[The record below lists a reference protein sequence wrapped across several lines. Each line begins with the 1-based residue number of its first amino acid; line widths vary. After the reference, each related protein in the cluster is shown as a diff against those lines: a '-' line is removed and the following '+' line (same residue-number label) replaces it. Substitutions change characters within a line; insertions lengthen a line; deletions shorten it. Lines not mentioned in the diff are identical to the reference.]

1 MKIGLYLDTVSMH
14 ILNKGLFVSCEP
26 VDNIEKH
33 QPGLVDERLSEVGN
47 YYLVCDMQKEIQ
59 GKAKLVDAFITT
71 FGDPDPIILG
81 HMGFKDNVEKFKT
94 EYAGLFKS
102 QFPDDSLIE
111 ETELFVCVYEA
122 VHDS

>member
-47 YYLVCDMQKEIQ
+47 YYLVCDMEKEIQ

-71 FGDPDPIILG
+71 FGEPDPIILG

-94 EYAGLFKS
+94 EYSGLFKS
-102 QFPDDSLIE
+102 QFPDDSLME
-111 ETELFVCVYEA
+111 ETELFVCVYEP

>member
-14 ILNKGLFVSCEP
+14 LLNKGLFVSCEP
-26 VDNIEKH
+26 VDNVERA

-71 FGDPDPIILG
+71 FGNPDPIILG
-81 HMGFKDNVEKFKT
+81 HMGFTGNVEKFKT

-102 QFPDDSLIE
+102 QFPEDSLID
-111 ETELFVCVYEA
+111 ETELFVCIYEPIK
-122 VHDS
+122 DS